1 MPPEVEIEDLSET
14 RDFRDS
20 KLRHTKLTSTSEQSP
35 VDPRTSPTM
44 AKPLRSED
52 LGKPKD
58 VQFSHFGVLDDGV
71 QSKTSTIT
79 SVGIN
84 VVLALVICIVG
95 AAAKKT
101 MDNRVRLTELA
112 MPIPEIKKVE
122 PPKPRIE
129 PPKMPKL
136 PDVPKIE
143 VQTPK
148 ITVPDVKVPEPL
160 KPVVKMDAP
169 KPVILP
175 APPKQVVAMAAP
187 KVVNLAAANAAVV
200 NNSPHPS
207 AVALGSTS
215 NPIAP
220 SSERVSNVN
229 LGNKGMAGMPSSN
242 TGMGRPS
249 AVNLAGSG
257 QPGGSMNGTGAR
269 GVQGV
274 KLGVPGGTGPMNA
287 TGRVAGPVNL
297 AVNTPPPAARPM
309 GQSAEAPHHSA
320 PKVIYKPKPEYTEEA
335 KQMHLEG
342 TVTVHIHVLPNGSV
356 EVVGVTNGLGHGL
369 DESAKRAVLATKFE
383 PATDASG
390 HPIEWDGF
398 VNVAFQLA
406 G

>member
-1 MPPEVEIEDLSET
+1 
-14 RDFRDS
+14 
-20 KLRHTKLTSTSEQSP
+20 
-35 VDPRTSPTM
+35 
-44 AKPLRSED
+44 
-52 LGKPKD
+52 
-58 VQFSHFGVLDDGV
+58 
-71 QSKTSTIT
+71 
-79 SVGIN
+79 
-84 VVLALVICIVG
+84 
-95 AAAKKT
+95 
-101 MDNRVRLTELA
+101 
-112 MPIPEIKKVE
+112 
-122 PPKPRIE
+122 
-129 PPKMPKL
+129 MPKL

-148 ITVPDVKVPEPL
+148 IQLPDVKVPEPP
-160 KPVVKMDAP
+160 KPVVKMEAP

-187 KVVNLAAANAAVV
+187 QVVHLGAAAAVV
-200 NNSPHPS
+200 NNSQHPA

-220 SSERVSNVN
+220 SSARVSNVN
-229 LGNKGMAGMPSSN
+229 LGNRGMAGMPSSN
-242 TGMGRPS
+242 TGMGRPT

-274 KLGVPGGTGPMNA
+274 KLGVAGGTGPMNS

-297 AVNTPPPAARPM
+297 AVNTPPPMPHSM
-309 GQSAEAPHHSA
+309 GAQSEATHHSA

-335 KQMHLEG
+335 KQLHLEG
-342 TVTVHIHVLPNGSV
+342 TVTVHIHVLPNGAV
-356 EVVGVTNGLGHGL
+356 QVVGITNGLGHGL

-383 PATDASG
+383 PATDAAG